1 MSTGARDAGNDA
13 VIRRRREDRG
23 PEQGHE
29 QRKVR
34 WERASMRR
42 RQADRGAATI
52 MVLAVGLVLL
62 ALSAAGA
69 AVGAARVARH
79 EARAAA
85 DLGALAG
92 AMRILE
98 GPDTACA
105 RAGELVSRN
114 GGRLAACTVDG
125 LDLIVAVE
133 VDVTPLVGLTRTARA
148 AARAGPIRTE

>member
-1 MSTGARDAGNDA
+1 MAG
-13 VIRRRREDRG
+13 
-23 PEQGHE
+23 
-29 QRKVR
+29 QRAGR
-34 WERASMRR
+34 
-42 RQADRGAATI
+42 ADRGAATI
-52 MVLAVGLVLL
+52 MVLAIGLVLVGL
-62 ALSAAGA
+62 GAAGA

-125 LDLIVAVE
+125 LDLVVAVE
-133 VDVTPLVGLTRTARA
+133 VDVTPLPGLTRTARV
-148 AARAGPIRTE
+148 AARAGPIRAG